1 MAELMDRA
9 ESATSDGERETARAD
24 ATELVLRI
32 WKHRSSWPNGW
43 PPKASAA
50 VLSMGDQSPHARR
63 EPTGSRWLD
72 SLDSLERLQSRERKI
87 WKDLGLLDFDVE
99 SERRAAEALSAE
111 GDEEELSAIQA
122 VIRLLDS
129 AQDEMRQS
137 LEDPN
142 AIQSPSARARVG
154 LAKLK
159 DVDGQRYEL
168 REKIMSQGV
177 LAGPAAVAVEPED
190 VVE

>member
-1 MAELMDRA
+1 MAHRMAELMDRA

-111 GDEEELSAIQA
+111 GDEEEAERNTGCDQA
-122 VIRLLDS
+122 PRFC
-129 AQDEMRQS
+129 
-137 LEDPN
+137 
-142 AIQSPSARARVG
+142 ARR
-154 LAKLK
+154 
-159 DVDGQRYEL
+159 D
-168 REKIMSQGV
+168 
-177 LAGPAAVAVEPED
+177 AAVLGGSECYPVAFRSGTGRTRQTQRR
-190 VVE
+190 